1 MTNAQTSVYKKLNE
15 AREKF
20 HATKLTKT
28 GHNKFAGFKYFEL
41 SDFLVPA
48 LAIFKEVGLCSTV
61 SFSSEYAEMKIVDVD
76 DGSTITIQSPMAD
89 APLKGTHPIQQIGA
103 VETYSRRYLW
113 VAALEIVEHDA
124 LDSVTG
130 SPAGEPDRSA
140 IEAEIVQW
148 KADMDGA
155 ENLDNLRATT
165 VAAIEWAKS
174 SAGPKDLAALKA
186 YGLKASSKFM
196 KQQ

>member
-155 ENLDNLRATT
+155 ENLDNLRAVT
-165 VAAIEWAKS
+165 VAAIKWAKS